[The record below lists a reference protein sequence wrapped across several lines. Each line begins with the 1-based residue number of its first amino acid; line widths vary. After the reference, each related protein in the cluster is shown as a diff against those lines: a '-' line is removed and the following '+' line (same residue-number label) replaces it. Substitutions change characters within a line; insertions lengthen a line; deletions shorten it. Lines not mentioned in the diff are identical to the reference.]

1 LNYLGPWLCRGAG
14 LALVACPLGSLA
26 QHVRLDRCEPT
37 AIRSGVPTEIRL
49 HGGGLEGVALWTSF
63 PAKVERIDEKA
74 PRFRISTDQVGA
86 GALRVHS
93 EHGVSNL
100 VYLTVTDGE
109 RPRVPS
115 QNKSNAAEAQV
126 IEIPACIEGSSPNL
140 GSHFFRFR
148 ARKGQGILLR
158 AESRGSDF
166 DGVLTLRSA
175 AGKRL
180 AQADDSQIDGFD
192 PRIEFTAPAEGDY
205 LLELMDSQYRGGKA
219 YQLVLEGPPD
229 VHGGDSHGPASSGIS
244 EEVPVENGE
253 KDLVSQHVIDGREGL
268 VRIPLALEER
278 RFVTLTATARKLRSP
293 AIPRL
298 RVLKADGGVVS
309 EAPSDV
315 FEERELQLWLD
326 AGSYQIQVLDAFGR
340 RGPDQRFELG
350 IHFSKPP
357 FALSIPGQKDKKH
370 PLLDRFVA
378 VPGGVFLIP
387 VQCQRSQFAP
397 AIGLKLE
404 SSLSCRAEQALVA
417 ENQGSA
423 GLRLRLPAD
432 ATPGTLYDLRVR
444 GVADLQDRSY
454 GARLETRQ
462 VLRERDAAA
471 EIPEAANGV
480 LALRV
485 MKPPFGIE
493 VVAPGEIE
501 KGSTV
506 KIPVK
511 LAWSEGK
518 RRFNTKLR
526 INGLPEGVHCGEK
539 GLNDKTDAVE
549 LELKV
554 DSPRENELVNLVV
567 EVEVDFHRQPLRV
580 ESKPFM
586 VKLRE
591 KQQ

>member
-1 LNYLGPWLCRGAG
+1 MHVAPWLCRGAG
-14 LALVACPLGSLA
+14 FALVACPLGSLA

-37 AIRSGVPTEIRL
+37 VIRSGVPTEIRL
-49 HGGGLEGVALWTSF
+49 HGGGLEGVVLWTSF

-74 PRFRISTDQVGA
+74 PRFRLSTDQIGA

-109 RPRVPS
+109 RPVVTS
-115 QNKSNAAEAQV
+115 QNKSTAAGAQA
-126 IEIPACIEGSSPNL
+126 IEIPASIEGSSPSL

-148 ARKGQGILLR
+148 ASKGQVMILR

-166 DGVLTLRSA
+166 DGVLTLRSDT
-175 AGKRL
+175 GKRL

-192 PRIEFTAPAEGDY
+192 PRIEFTAPSEGDY

-219 YQLVLEGPPD
+219 YQLVLEGPS
-229 VHGGDSHGPASSGIS
+229 HRGGADPNVTPPSGIS
-244 EEVPVENGE
+244 EEVLVEDSE
-253 KDLVSQHVIDGREGL
+253 KDLVSEHVIDGREGF

-278 RFVTLTATARKLRSP
+278 RFVTLMAAARKLRSP

-298 RVLKADGGVVS
+298 RFLKADGEVVA
-309 EAPSDV
+309 EVPSDV
-315 FEERELQLWLD
+315 FEERELQLWVE
-326 AGSYQIQVLDAFGR
+326 AGSYQIQVHDAFGR
-340 RGPDQRFELG
+340 RGQDQRFELA

-370 PLLDRFVA
+370 PLLDKFVA

-387 VQCQRSQFAP
+387 VQCQRKQFTP

-404 SSLSCRAEQALVA
+404 SSLSCRAEQALIA

-432 ATPGTLYDLRVR
+432 ATPGSLHDLRVW
-444 GVADLQDRSY
+444 GVADLGDRSY

-471 EIPEAANGV
+471 QIPEAANGV

-485 MKPPFGIE
+485 MAPPFGIE
-493 VVAPGEIE
+493 VDVPGEIE

-511 LAWSEGK
+511 LAWPEGK

-539 GLNDKTDAVE
+539 GLNDKTDSLE

-580 ESKPFM
+580 ESSPFI